1 MTLIAEIKFQEQH
14 QQLTVSP
21 RERSK
26 NILAYLH
33 KHYAEKVTIN
43 DIATAVNVSPKEC
56 IRSFKKSIH
65 QTPIEYLLNYRIE
78 QAKKLL
84 RQSEL
89 TITDVALQA
98 GFSTSAYFSKI
109 FRERVGQ
116 TPREYRRSKAET
128 VSD

>member
-14 QQLTVSP
+14 QQLTVIP

-43 DIATAVNVSPKEC
+43 DSATAVNISPKEC
-56 IRSFKKSIH
+56 IRSFKKNIH
-65 QTPIEYLLNYRIE
+65 QTPIEYLLNYRVE

-84 RQSEL
+84 RHSEL
-89 TITDVALQA
+89 SITDIALRA
-98 GFSTSAYFSKI
+98 GFSTSDYFSKI
-109 FRERVGQ
+109 FKERVGM
-116 TPREYRRSKAET
+116 TLREYRQRQG
-128 VSD
+128 